1 MHQSDP
7 IRILYIGGYGRSGST
22 LLERALGQLDGFCA
36 VGELRHVW
44 DRGVRDNQLC
54 GCGQPFRT
62 CPFWGAVV
70 DRAFGG
76 FDRID
81 AAGMVELAHRT
92 DRTRFIP
99 SLLWRGSAAFE
110 RRVAAY
116 GAVLRRLYAAIRNVA
131 GCTVIVDSSKE
142 PSYAYLL
149 RRIGGLDLSL
159 LHLVR
164 DSRAVAFSW
173 VRKRERP
180 EIHWT
185 RAFMDV
191 HAPPKSAALWLLFNA
206 LCHGLAARGC
216 PSCRVHYEDF
226 AADPAAVLRTVLAG
240 LGAADVRLDFV
251 REQRVTL
258 APNHT
263 VSGNPM
269 RFAVGEVEIVL
280 DREWRAHMARTDR
293 WLMSALTYPL
303 LRAYGYTAGPRA
315 LEAAR
320 ALRARAAAASV
331 GPEAGTGA

>member
-1 MHQSDP
+1 MRSDP

-22 LLERALGQLDGFCA
+22 LVERALGQLDGFCA

-44 DRGVRDNQLC
+44 ERGFRDNQLC
-54 GCGQPFRT
+54 GCGQPFRA
-62 CPFWGAVV
+62 CPFWREVV
-70 DRAFGG
+70 ERAFGG

-81 AAGMVELAHRT
+81 LPRMLRLAQSA

-99 SLLWRGSAAFE
+99 CLLWRGSAGFE

-116 GAVLRRLYAAIRNVA
+116 GAALRGLYAAIRDVS
-131 GCTVIVDSSKE
+131 GCRVVIDSSKE

-149 RRIGGLDLSL
+149 RRVAGLDLSL

-185 RAFMDV
+185 QAFMDV
-191 HAPPKSAALWLLFNA
+191 HAPLKSAALWMLFNA
-206 LCHGLAARGC
+206 LCHGLGALGC
-216 PSCRVHYEDF
+216 PTRRVHYEDF
-226 AADPAAVLRTVLAG
+226 VADPTAVLQAVLAD
-240 LGAADVRLDFV
+240 LGAGDAGLDFV
-251 REQRVTL
+251 RDQRLTL

-269 RFAVGEVEIVL
+269 RFAVGEVEVVL
-280 DREWRAHMARTDR
+280 DHEWRARMAPADR
-293 WLMSALTYPL
+293 RLMSALTYPL

-315 LEAAR
+315 LESAR
-320 ALRARAAAASV
+320 ARQERTPAAL
-331 GPEAGTGA
+331 GPERGVGG